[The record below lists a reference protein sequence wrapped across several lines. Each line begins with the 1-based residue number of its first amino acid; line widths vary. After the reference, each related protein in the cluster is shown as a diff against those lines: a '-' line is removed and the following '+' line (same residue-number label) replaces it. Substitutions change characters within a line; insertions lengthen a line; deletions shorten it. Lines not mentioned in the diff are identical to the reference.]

1 VAGSREDSSGPAW
14 TGQSGHAPW
23 LSGPQP
29 PGWMAAGGPMP
40 DRPGAGLPRPGARD
54 RAQGGGPAGG
64 DQPGAARPDTARP
77 RAGRAGVAQRPTLNP
92 RVPRGLAGGPPG
104 HGPGRSYIATC
115 VLAAVIMVASGFAY
129 VTVRDVASI
138 GSSNAILSGP
148 STGPQNILLMGIE
161 SRRYWNGT
169 ILPPSI
175 LAKLHAGSA
184 SAVAAGVGGNATN
197 TLILIHVF
205 ADGKRAVGFSIPRD
219 DWVHFADT
227 IGPQQSGKIDQAYG
241 VSMFY
246 REEQLTQQNSGMSQD
261 KIAVLG
267 NEAGQAA
274 AVATVEKLTG
284 VHIDHFAA
292 VNLYG
297 FYELAQVLG
306 GVEVCLNHP
315 VNDVNSGAN
324 FPAGYQ
330 HLDAAQALAFVRQRD
345 GLPNGDLD
353 RTHRQQAFLDS
364 VIHQLRTE
372 GVLTDLTKV
381 QALLNVARQ
390 YVITDS
396 GWNLLD
402 FAANARNLTNANLVF
417 HTLPITGYETID
429 GQDANAV
436 NPAYIRQIVHAT
448 FYPKPASRANPA
460 SSSAGTG
467 TVDPHLTTVDVF
479 NGARI
484 TDLAHRVSAA
494 LVSAGYTAGQVADTS
509 DRATTAVLYGSGAQA
524 SASQI
529 AALFHVTAVAGPS
542 VPSGHVQVLLGA
554 GATVPT
560 ITAVS
565 KPGVSPATVVPT
577 TGPQGGAV
585 HAKNGIPCVN

>member
-1 VAGSREDSSGPAW
+1 M
-14 TGQSGHAPW
+14 
-23 LSGPQP
+23 
-29 PGWMAAGGPMP
+29 PG
-40 DRPGAGLPRPGARD
+40 RPGSVPPRPGARD
-54 RAQGGGPAGG
+54 RPQGSGPAGG
-64 DQPGAARPDTARP
+64 DQPGPARPDTAGP
-77 RAGRAGVAQRPTLNP
+77 RAGRVGVTGRPTLTRRGP

-104 HGPGRSYIATC
+104 HRPGWLYIATC
-115 VLAAVIMVASGFAY
+115 VLAALIMVASGFAY

-219 DWVHFADT
+219 DWVQFADT
-227 IGPQQSGKIDQAYG
+227 IGPQQTGKIDQAYG

-246 REEQLTQQNSGMSQD
+246 REEQLTRQNSGMSQD
-261 KIAVLG
+261 RIAVLG

-315 VNDVNSGAN
+315 VQDVNSGAD

-364 VIHQLRTE
+364 VIHQLRTG

-381 QALLNVARQ
+381 QALLNVARR

-402 FAANARNLTNANLVF
+402 FAANGRNLTNANLVF
-417 HTLPITGYETID
+417 RTLPITGYETID

-448 FYPKPASRANPA
+448 FYPKPASRANQA

-479 NGARI
+479 NGGRI
-484 TDLAHRVSAA
+484 AGLAHRVSAA

-509 DRATTAVLYGSGAQA
+509 YRAATAVLYGSGAQA

-565 KPGVSPATVVPT
+565 KPGVSPTPVVPT